1 MATQPTIAKG
11 YRIFYAPYAENM
23 PTFNSDVWI
32 EVKDTFVSLPN
43 FSLPVIPLIQLHL
56 IR

>member
-32 EVKDTFVSLPN
+32 EVTDTFVSLPN
-43 FSLPVIPLIQLHL
+43 FSLLVIPLIQLHL